1 MNRTGF
7 CSVHACRGAQIPQ
20 GWDAP
25 GSPQSPCRKVA
36 SEMTKGASRW
46 VGTSARRVKKC
57 SAALRVDP
65 PPCGSPH
72 NRAKWII
79 MLIFLTWET
88 EAQRRKATRLRSH
101 REMVAEP
108 ALSPKLLLLLLDLS
122 LQPQL
127 LLYFINT
134 CSHLHHLLSC
144 HFFGLEICCLSNFL
158 RHILPCHALSLCI

>member
-1 MNRTGF
+1 MNCTGF

-25 GSPQSPCRKVA
+25 GSPQSPRRRVA

-88 EAQRRKATRLRSH
+88 EAQRRQATRLRSH
-101 REMVAEP
+101 RDGGRASTP
-108 ALSPKLLLLLLDLS
+108 PPPSAAPSRSFCTATATPLFH
-122 LQPQL
+122 Q
-127 LLYFINT
+127 
-134 CSHLHHLLSC
+134 HLLSSSLLP
-144 HFFGLEICCLSNFL
+144 FLSFL
-158 RHILPCHALSLCI
+158 WA